1 MQRKEI
7 IMQIRNDGK
16 LKGLKPCFVYL
27 KQNMG
32 KIYNEGHSDFV
43 MSLKGDILYFQKL
56 SFFFH
61 NLKPRYDFELN
72 INRFVSYSIIENRLH
87 NCLYLYDK
95 QGNYMEVCYN
105 KGIPDTAP
113 TEININRIIKVL
125 EEKGIKQI
133 NLDDSKSEEINNDE
147 ASE

>member
-1 MQRKEI
+1 
-7 IMQIRNDGK
+7 
-16 LKGLKPCFVYL
+16 
-27 KQNMG
+27 
-32 KIYNEGHSDFV
+32 
-43 MSLKGDILYFQKL
+43 
-56 SFFFH
+56 
-61 NLKPRYDFELN
+61 
-72 INRFVSYSIIENRLH
+72 
-87 NCLYLYDK
+87 
-95 QGNYMEVCYN
+95 MEVCYN